1 GYRLSSQPAEA
12 VAVQRPPPSYP
23 QIVAARNIAAGHALM
38 VGDVRVTSMP
48 QRDPHGYSNV
58 SEVVGKLAMEP
69 IAEGS
74 PLLTSHFPVLGAI
87 AQSVRPDER
96 AVAVKVNEVIGVGG
110 FISPGD
116 HVDVLLYLRADRET
130 ANASSAQV
138 LLSDV
143 RVLAY
148 GDEIDE
154 EKSAE
159 PPPAGNRQ
167 AQSGVVAEGV
177 KKLEAIKGK
186 AGKSAIL
193 AVPEKDV
200 ARLMLGDS
208 SGTLRLALRGAIPV
222 GSATTE
228 AAKHFTRLE
237 EVAQAQGAGIAANNP
252 VIQFQPDQFQLD
264 KQAKKESAPAG
275 DKANQV
281 ILHRGDQV
289 EIISVKN

>member
-1 GYRLSSQPAEA
+1 
-12 VAVQRPPPSYP
+12 
-23 QIVAARNIAAGHALM
+23 M
-38 VGDVRVTSMP
+38 VGDVRVASLP

-74 PLLTSHFPVLGAI
+74 PLLTSNFPVLGAV
-87 AQSVRPDER
+87 AQSLRPDER

-130 ANASSAQV
+130 ANVSSAQV

-159 PPPAGNRQ
+159 PPSPTTNRQ
-167 AQSGVVAEGV
+167 AQSGVVTEGV

-200 ARLMLGDS
+200 ARLMLGDN

-222 GSATTE
+222 GSATAET
-228 AAKHFTRLE
+228 AKHFTRLE
-237 EVAQAQGAGIAANNP
+237 EVAQAQGASITANNP

-275 DKANQV
+275 NKANQV
-281 ILHRGDQV
+281 IVHRGDQV